1 MQKKY
6 LLSLIVIG
14 LLLFGSLGL
23 AVTYSLWKITDY
35 DNSIAINNEGCV
47 KIIYSDSD
55 TFNLVNPK
63 SLDDEDGVISTP
75 RSITINNNC
84 TNKQNVELHLD
95 VLNSST
101 IDDNKIK
108 LYVNGEFEL
117 GPTLLSNLRYVDGT
131 NNIKKTY
138 RLFKYT
144 IDGGDTKRINFR
156 LWLDQD
162 AAISNDKNV
171 FDAKYYVS
179 ASEMVLKPSLAEVI
193 LSNNKDDLVSK
204 GVPDYS
210 KVAYDDEGLYK
221 SDNGYYYRGSVSN
234 NYVSFADKLWRIV
247 GINSD
252 NTVKLIYQGND
263 LTSNYYDD
271 ASNENNVGYTNNSE
285 MNNTSNMKT
294 YLDNW
299 YSNNLSKYDEY
310 INLSN
315 YCNDTTSS
323 GYGRINYSSYTR
335 NFIDYTPSNTCE
347 VTDKSYGGNY
357 NQKIG
362 LITLDEVSMAGG
374 NNGLNN
380 TSYYLNDGNDF
391 YTMSPAFYTT
401 QAYIGIVTRTG
412 KIDAV
417 TSNQVKEVRP
427 VINLINSATITGD
440 GTINNPYL
448 VDDIN

>member
-6 LLSLIVIG
+6 LFSLIVIG
-14 LLLFGSLGL
+14 FLLLGNFAL

-55 TFNLVNPK
+55 NFNLVNPK
-63 SLDDEDGVISTP
+63 GLADEDGVISTP
-75 RSITINNNC
+75 RSITISNNC
-84 TNKQNVELHLD
+84 TNKQNIELHLD
-95 VLNSST
+95 VLDSTT

-117 GPTLLSNLRYVDGT
+117 GPTSLSNLRYVDGT
-131 NNIKKTY
+131 NNVKKTY

-162 AAISNDKNV
+162 ATISNDKNV

-179 ASEMVLKPSLAEVI
+179 ASELVLKPSLSEVI
-193 LSNNKDDLVSK
+193 LSGNKDDLVSK
-204 GVPDYS
+204 GDPDYT

-221 SDNGYYYRGSVSN
+221 SSNGYYYRGNVSN
-234 NYVSFADKLWRIV
+234 NYVSFADKLWRII
-247 GINSD
+247 GINND

-271 ASNENNVGYTNNSE
+271 ATNENSVGYTNNGE
-285 MNNTSNMKT
+285 MNNTSNMKN
-294 YLDNW
+294 YLDSW
-299 YSNNLSKYDEY
+299 YGNNLSKYDEY
-310 INLSN
+310 IALSN

-323 GYGRINYSSYTR
+323 NNGRINYGSYNR
-335 NFIDYTPSNTCE
+335 NFTQNIPSNGCD
-347 VTDKSYGGNY
+347 VTDKSYGGIY

-362 LITLDEVSMAGG
+362 LITMDEVSMAGG
-374 NNGLNN
+374 SSKQINN
-380 TSYYLNDGNDF
+380 SYYLNDGNDY
-391 YTMSPAFYTT
+391 YTMSPAFYSN
-401 QAYIGIVTRTG
+401 QAWVGIVTRNG
-412 KIDAV
+412 KIDAT

-427 VINLINSATITGD
+427 VINLINSTTITGD
-440 GTINNPYL
+440 GTINNPYI
-448 VDDIN
+448 VDEIN